1 MRNCAQGDTRLKL
14 VTNPPVVILKT
25 GTKLPS
31 LNGIEGDFDAW
42 IRKRMSA
49 PAARYRVVCPQLEQ
63 SLPLLRD
70 TAAIVV
76 TGSAAMVT
84 DHSEWIESAAAW
96 LRDAVAQDV
105 PVLGICFGHQLLAY
119 ALGGNVDYNPNG
131 IEVGT
136 IDIRLQSAARNDNL
150 FAELPQTLHVHASHQ
165 QSVLKLPPAAVLLA
179 SSDMDPHHAF
189 RVGAC
194 AWGLQF
200 HPEFDAVITRAYVA
214 HYREPE
220 PGTKRSGTSPSTNSC
235 YDTPF
240 GDRVLRRFAQVV
252 AERGRVDARWMR
264 AELPG
269 PAIF

>member
-1 MRNCAQGDTRLKL
+1 MLKA
-14 VTNPPVVILKT
+14 
-25 GTKLPS
+25 GTKLPA
-31 LNGIEGDFDAW
+31 LDAIEGDFDAW
-42 IRKRMSA
+42 IGKGMAA
-49 PAARYRVVCPQLEQ
+49 PAARYRVVSPQMES
-63 SLPLLRD
+63 SLPSLRD

-84 DHSEWIESAAAW
+84 DHSEWIETAAAW

-136 IDIRLQSAARNDNL
+136 IDVRLQSAARNDNL
-150 FAELPQTLHVHASHQ
+150 FAELPQVLHVHASHQ
-165 QSVLKLPPAAVLLA
+165 QSVLKLPPAALLLA

-189 RVGAC
+189 RVGEC

-220 PGTKRSGTSPSTNSC
+220 PGKKRSGTSPSTNSC